1 MKILL
6 YILTPIGAFI
16 INLILGILTPLAT
29 LPLMWILSK
38 IKKNLTI
45 YKFRMDMVIQGLI
58 RGFLVV
64 FITNHILSQFD
75 SDVSFWWIVAT
86 MVVLS
91 YLSISAWDNKK
102 SDAYESSLN
111 VPPVLGFL
119 VGLIYI

>member
-29 LPLMWILSK
+29 LPLTWMLSK
-38 IKKNLTI
+38 IDKNPSI
-45 YKFRMDMVIQGLI
+45 YRFRMDMVIQGLV

-75 SDVSFWWIVAT
+75 ADVSFWWIVAT

-91 YLSISAWDNKK
+91 YLSISAWDRTKP
-102 SDAYESSLN
+102 DAYEFKLN
-111 VPPVLGFL
+111 VPPILGYLF
-119 VGLIYI
+119 GLFYI